1 MVLESVYMPSN
12 EFFNMRSREG
22 RLECMDKS
30 KNTEKNT
37 KQKSILSWYISGHMC
52 AQAGRPGNWIF
63 NRRNWSLLDK
73 QSKMQNLKCDEGKH
87 IWRTKEEQS
96 FALC

>member
-1 MVLESVYMPSN
+1 MLSN
-12 EFFNMRSREG
+12 EFFNMRSQG

-37 KQKSILSWYISGHMC
+37 KQKSILSWCISGHMC

-73 QSKMQNLKCDEGKH
+73 QLKMQNLKCDEGEH
-87 IWRTKEEQS
+87 I
-96 FALC
+96 